1 MYALVAAV
9 TDYDCLSRSH
19 QGQYQYHQLVPAVIQ
34 VCSPTTVEGDK
45 RGLYSIS
52 RDVMSSEP
60 AAGDKR
66 SELDASDTDDDDG
79 CGEQGE
85 ELGQRVPNLSK
96 LGRGTR
102 N

>member
-1 MYALVAAV
+1 M
-9 TDYDCLSRSH
+9 S
-19 QGQYQYHQLVPAVIQ
+19 
-34 VCSPTTVEGDK
+34 SPTTVEGDK